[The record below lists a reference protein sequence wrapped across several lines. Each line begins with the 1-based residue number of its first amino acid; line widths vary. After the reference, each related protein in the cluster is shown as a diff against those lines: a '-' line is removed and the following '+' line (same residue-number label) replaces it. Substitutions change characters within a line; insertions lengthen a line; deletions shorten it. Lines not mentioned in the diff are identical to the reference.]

1 MKNDKQKGIMMHAY
15 KGEIPEDSLVHW
27 KADLENTYCVA
38 PHNEVHV
45 DNFGDYGFCCQY
57 RKGLFGN
64 IKDVKA
70 KDFFWNK
77 DSGEVRANTKQKVW
91 PDGCGRCQKSENKS
105 GWSHRFGSQHEW
117 NDPANPRHHE
127 GIHKFSID
135 FSNACNLRCTMCSPK
150 RSTGWYKDINMLMD
164 NMPIKEVDR
173 AVAGTRMEQKQ
184 YVVPARVVDENLE
197 VFLGC
202 KLIECSGGE
211 PFFQPEFWHMVDKLI
226 EHNYQGDLKIVTN
239 LTLLDEEKTEK
250 LKKLNTRLVV
260 SLDAIGDVYEYIRPA
275 VGTIGKYKGELI
287 QQRILDCSKI
297 FHVGLSYTPQLLN
310 MYNIKPYIE
319 WLWEHEH
326 YGKSKLNDLTGFNAA
341 LVAPIYLCLQVHPD
355 IEYRL
360 WLASW
365 IEEKCFSRW
374 NNPKDHVLRGVV
386 HLLKKPYTAEDKDN
400 WKFFCKTTE
409 LLDKHRKTSILK
421 YIPQLEKY
429 WISPE

>member
-1 MKNDKQKGIMMHAY
+1 LKNDKQKGTMMHAY

-117 NDPANPRHHE
+117 NDPGNPRHHE

-211 PFFQPEFWHMVDKLI
+211 PFFP
-226 EHNYQGDLKIVTN
+226 
-239 LTLLDEEKTEK
+239 
-250 LKKLNTRLVV
+250 TRVL
-260 SLDAIGDVYEYIRPA
+260 A
-275 VGTIGKYKGELI
+275 
-287 QQRILDCSKI
+287 
-297 FHVGLSYTPQLLN
+297 
-310 MYNIKPYIE
+310 
-319 WLWEHEH
+319 
-326 YGKSKLNDLTGFNAA
+326 YG
-341 LVAPIYLCLQVHPD
+341 
-355 IEYRL
+355 R
-360 WLASW
+360 
-365 IEEKCFSRW
+365 
-374 NNPKDHVLRGVV
+374 
-386 HLLKKPYTAEDKDN
+386 
-400 WKFFCKTTE
+400 
-409 LLDKHRKTSILK
+409 
-421 YIPQLEKY
+421 
-429 WISPE
+429 